1 MEFNTQNLQAVECDN
16 EQTLCR
22 NTTSCINVPAGVSVL
37 NGMYIP
43 GRTIVRRKPGWHT
56 SRLEPQCWH
65 ISTPF
70 LSVLSS
76 EIFIQPKHRFSY
88 THFLN
93 LFSEICLVLY
103 SKQTFGAFFFNTTT
117 YKQYILHLLQ
127 LCCCSSNQVC
137 IDIILLL
144 YHLYSE
150 FCSVLYTA
158 LVLHFMCYFHIK
170 QEMTTLYSY
179 FRMQIEI

>member
-1 MEFNTQNLQAVECDN
+1 MEFNTQNLQSVECDN

-88 THFLN
+88 IEIKLILRN
-93 LFSEICLVLY
+93 LSCPLFKID
-103 SKQTFGAFFFNTTT
+103 FWGFFFNTTT

-127 LCCCSSNQVC
+127 LCCCSSNKVC

>member
-1 MEFNTQNLQAVECDN
+1 MEFNTQNLQSVECDN

-22 NTTSCINVPAGVSVL
+22 NTASCINVPAGVSVL

-88 THFLN
+88 IEIKLILRNLSCPLFKINFWGFFLIPQHVSN
-93 LFSEICLVLY
+93 TFCIYCNCVVAHQTRSALISFCSCTTFTLNFVLYFTQPLFS
-103 SKQTFGAFFFNTTT
+103 
-117 YKQYILHLLQ
+117 IL
-127 LCCCSSNQVC
+127 CVTS
-137 IDIILLL
+137 
-144 YHLYSE
+144 
-150 FCSVLYTA
+150 T
-158 LVLHFMCYFHIK
+158 
-170 QEMTTLYSY
+170 
-179 FRMQIEI
+179 